1 MDVNERLMF
10 IYKAISELTKDG
22 WDVNAY
28 SYQDASKL
36 RVRAEAEKDGRTVEI
51 GETIEKERDLFTST
65 EQLFA

>member
-10 IYKAISELTKDG
+10 IYRAISELTKDG

-36 RVRAEAEKDGRTVEI
+36 RVRAEAEKGERTIEI
-51 GETIEKERDLFTST
+51 GETIKKDGCDGQED
-65 EQLFA
+65 